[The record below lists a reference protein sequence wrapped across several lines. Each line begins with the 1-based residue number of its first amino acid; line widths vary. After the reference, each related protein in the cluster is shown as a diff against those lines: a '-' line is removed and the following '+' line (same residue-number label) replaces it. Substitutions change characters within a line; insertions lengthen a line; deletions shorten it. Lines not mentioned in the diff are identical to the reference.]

1 MTKKPSF
8 WRPVNCARKVLPQ
21 KDDLPDSSL
30 NIPHIF
36 VLIQMKIASSYKQFW
51 KIVFYIVNQ
60 TMLELLIQ
68 MKDETKE
75 IVLSTLIIPDNDS
88 SFIWSDSSIKSG
100 NLGSYTLHA
109 NAQASVSVLCTACL
123 L

>member
-1 MTKKPSF
+1 
-8 WRPVNCARKVLPQ
+8 
-21 KDDLPDSSL
+21 
-30 NIPHIF
+30 
-36 VLIQMKIASSYKQFW
+36 MKIAPSYKQFIIDYAQNGN
-51 KIVFYIVNQ
+51 IVIYIVNQ
-60 TMLELLIQ
+60 TLFELLLQ

-75 IVLSTLIIPDNDS
+75 MVLSTLIIPDNDS

-100 NLGSYTLHA
+100 NLGSCTLHA

>member
-1 MTKKPSF
+1 
-8 WRPVNCARKVLPQ
+8 
-21 KDDLPDSSL
+21 
-30 NIPHIF
+30 
-36 VLIQMKIASSYKQFW
+36 MKIPSSYKQFIIDNTNW
-51 KIVFYIVNQ
+51 KIVICTVHHTLF
-60 TMLELLIQ
+60 ELLIQ

-100 NLGSYTLHA
+100 NLGSCTLHA